1 MVSSLQAAP
10 SPNILPPIDILIHL
24 LAETA
29 QIELYS
35 LFPQTAW
42 GELCVS
48 KSETDWLR

>member
-10 SPNILPPIDILIHL
+10 SPNILPLIDILIHL
-24 LAETA
+24 LA